1 MSAETSDPTAES
13 SKVLA
18 NTRLARVPKK
28 TTHTLLNIRF
38 TYTTGTTISPHLG
51 RLEQGAPEPYT
62 CITPRMMQGT
72 DVGVV
77 HVPDEA
83 LRLAVHMNKQHRR
96 TREEQARQRR
106 ENANCVISKPK
117 QEN

>member
-1 MSAETSDPTAES
+1 MRHDKGGQLDPKGLSSLFFKRLKPPKHDSDSAAYT
-13 SKVLA
+13 
-18 NTRLARVPKK
+18 
-28 TTHTLLNIRF
+28 NI
-38 TYTTGTTISPHLG
+38 TP
-51 RLEQGAPEPYT
+51 QEPYT
-62 CITPRMMQGT
+62 CITPMMQGT
-72 DVGVV
+72 ARDVGVV